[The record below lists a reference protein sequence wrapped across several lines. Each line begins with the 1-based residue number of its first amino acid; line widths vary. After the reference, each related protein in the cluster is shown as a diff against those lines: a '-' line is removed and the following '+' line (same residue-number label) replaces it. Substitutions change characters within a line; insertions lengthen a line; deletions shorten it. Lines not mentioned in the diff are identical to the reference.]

1 MIKKI
6 VWNHVQLFSGK
17 QLKLYFEDL
26 KPQLHHLRIKINL
39 PGTSKALA
47 NTKQTFSKYWKGM
60 ELKGNKKQPN
70 LNVIL
75 PIKSRRESEI
85 QIMLKP
91 GSDKKIYK
99 IKDIIFL
106 SITNIQ
112 LKWSW
117 NRLNFKT

>member
-6 VWNHVQLFSGK
+6 VWNQLQLFSGK

-26 KPQLHHLRIKINL
+26 KPQLHYLRIKINL
-39 PGTSKALA
+39 PGTSKVLG
-47 NTKQTFSKYWKGM
+47 NTQQTFSKYWKGM
-60 ELKGNKKQPN
+60 ELEGNKKQPK

-75 PIKSRRESEI
+75 SIKSRRESEI

-112 LKWSW
+112 LKLSW
-117 NRLNFKT
+117 ERLNFKT